1 MEVLFDFD
9 DFLIKPVDTSYID
22 SRKEIDIYQ
31 RSDLPIMTAPMDTV
45 VSQQNASLFRFF
57 DITLCFPR
65 NTKANTNISDTSDFI
80 SISLDDFEMM
90 YLQDMFTPSKKY
102 LVDIANGHM
111 KKLLDLVSFVK
122 KDNPSITLMV
132 GNVANVKTY
141 IKLSNAGADYI
152 RVGIGNGNACLTT
165 VQTGVG
171 YPMAS
176 LIMEC
181 SKAKQSLHKPAF
193 IVADGGFK
201 KYSDIIKAIA
211 MGADYVM
218 LGSIFNKTIES
229 AGDNYLYGFIPV
241 SQKLAE
247 ILFDYKFP
255 IYKKFRGMSTK
266 EVQKKWNKK
275 ALTTSEGI
283 VTKRKVEYTLDGW
296 LSNFRDYLKTAMSY
310 SGSSNLE
317 EFRKN
322 CKFVSISQ
330 KSFERFSK

>member
-9 DFLIKPVDTSYID
+9 DFLIKSVDTSYID

-31 RSDLPIMTAPMDTV
+31 RGYLPIMTAPMDTV
-45 VSQQNASLFRFF
+45 VSPRNARLFRYF
-57 DITLCFPR
+57 DVNLCFPR
-65 NTKANTNISDTSDFI
+65 NTKACINYDFHFK

-90 YLQDMFTPSKKY
+90 YLQDMFTPGKHY

-122 KDNPSITLMV
+122 ESNPSIVLMV
-132 GNVANVKTY
+132 GNVANVETY

-181 SKAKQSLHKPAF
+181 YKAKQSLCRPAC

-241 SQKLAE
+241 SQELAE
-247 ILFDYKFP
+247 ILFSYKFP

-275 ALTTSEGI
+275 VLTTSEGI
-283 VTKRKVEYTLDGW
+283 VTKRKVEYTLEGW
-296 LSNFRDYLKTAMSY
+296 LSNFKDYLKTAMSY
-310 SGSSNLE
+310 SGSHNLE
-317 EFRKN
+317 DFRKN
-322 CKFVSISQ
+322 SKFVLISQ